1 MPGFQVTVLLA
12 ILIWTSPF
20 LGTTRPRWA
29 LSLVLVGPA
38 WAGITV
44 PPSTS
49 EKAALHLGQPEASG
63 NFWINLED
71 GLGYLGDTEGTD
83 RSRTCR

>member
-1 MPGFQVTVLLA
+1 M
-12 ILIWTSPF
+12 
-20 LGTTRPRWA
+20 
-29 LSLVLVGPA
+29 LVGPA

-49 EKAALHLGQPEASG
+49 EKAALHLGHPEASG

-71 GLGYLGDTEGTD
+71 GQSGLSGGQGGSSDLQVNIAF
-83 RSRTCR
+83 

>member
-1 MPGFQVTVLLA
+1 M
-12 ILIWTSPF
+12 
-20 LGTTRPRWA
+20 
-29 LSLVLVGPA
+29 LVGPA

-71 GLGYLGDTEGTD
+71 GQGYQEDIARGQGGSSDLQVNIAF
-83 RSRTCR
+83 